1 MLRILLAD
9 DDETTLDFLRAALEA
24 PGVEIREATSGAELL
39 DLLAHA
45 GRFDVVV
52 TDVVMSWMNGTSV
65 LASARAAGLQ
75 TPAIVLT
82 GSRDPR
88 LPDEVERLGHARLLH
103 KPVGID
109 QIAGAVEELVGRSAR
124 GLPAA

>member
-1 MLRILLAD
+1 
-9 DDETTLDFLRAALEA
+9 
-24 PGVEIREATSGAELL
+24 
-39 DLLAHA
+39 
-45 GRFDVVV
+45 
-52 TDVVMSWMNGTSV
+52 
-65 LASARAAGLQ
+65 
-75 TPAIVLT
+75 LT